1 MTKEKPFQIT
11 IDNQRL
17 EVSPRDTILQ
27 AARSKGI
34 FIPSLC
40 TLEHLPSYG
49 ACRLCIVEVDGLRGF
64 PTSCTTPVENGMVI
78 RTDTAEIRTL
88 RQEILKL
95 LLSEHPASCLFCD
108 EQNTCKQFMGTIRKV
123 GLTTGCRYCPND
135 DRCELQDVVERVGL
149 TETSYPV
156 YYRNLP
162 VEKSDPFY
170 DRDYNLCVLCGRCVR
185 VCNSVRLN
193 GTLSFKQRGK
203 QTTIGPAFDRS
214 HLDAGCEFCGACLT
228 ACPTGALA
236 AKVGKWAGKPD
247 TETKSTCVYCPVGC
261 QVRIQSRRGEV
272 VDVLPDYD
280 SPIDEGLL
288 CVKGRFGVP
297 EYVNSPTRP
306 TKPKILTETGY
317 EEISWN
323 KAIETAAK
331 KLAECKPDDLLVMV
345 SPQLSNEDLFAAQ
358 AFTRRVLGS
367 DAITSSLAAD
377 LGDDFISFVNL
388 ATKSCQPEIIGQA
401 DAILAVG
408 FDSTYGYSPLGVAVK
423 QAVQSG
429 TPLVSITALGS
440 NLDMQAEM
448 GIHAEA
454 TDWPTLLNPLIKASS
469 EAKKQKKGR
478 GANGD
483 EPGKLLDTFSVPKRL
498 LLLGPQV
505 LTAANRS
512 ELLDRFSAMVLAG
525 WDMILVHPHTNLLG
539 MLVTGALSGL
549 KPGQMVTDGSS
560 ETVQADPGAID
571 LNKRRKVIYLV
582 GDAPSVLP
590 DHDYLIYQ
598 NALPAPWLCR
608 DPELILPSALFTET
622 SGTMVNLW
630 GKVLRIE
637 KAVEPFAGAPSDWSI
652 FNEIAGAMGKAKFG
666 YKGVNLLQA
675 AIRKE
680 VKGFPDFKKGL
691 GLANLVAPP
700 TKKAGTK
707 KTSKKKGVTTA
718 HPFLLY
724 WKTDQDSY
732 RGIPLAEV
740 VTGMKSLG
748 DRGYLVINSEDALRM
763 GVADNQTV
771 AMSSDGSSAEFCVR
785 TSADTG
791 LGTVHLI
798 SRHGEA
804 FAGNPCAVQIRRI
817 NE

>member
-11 IDNQRL
+11 IDNQKF
-17 EVSPRDTILQ
+17 EVNPKDTILQ

-95 LLSEHPASCLFCD
+95 LLSEHPASCLFC
-108 EQNTCKQFMGTIRKV
+108 EEEEACKQFQGTIRKV

-135 DRCELQDVVERVGL
+135 DRCELQEVVEKIGL

-162 VEKSDPFY
+162 AEKSDPFY

-214 HLDAGCEFCGACLT
+214 HLEAGCEFCGACLT
-228 ACPTGALA
+228 ACPTGALSS
-236 AKVGKWAGKPD
+236 KVGKWAGKPD
-247 TETKSTCVYCPVGC
+247 KETNSTCVYCPVGC
-261 QVRIQSRRGEV
+261 QVRVQSRRGEV

-280 SPIDEGLL
+280 SPIDGGLV

-306 TKPKILTETGY
+306 TKPKMLTRLGY
-317 EEISWN
+317 EEVPWA
-323 KAIETAAK
+323 KATETAAE
-331 KLAECKPDDLLVMV
+331 KLAQCDPDDLLVMV

-358 AFTRRVLGS
+358 AFTREVLDS
-367 DAITSSLAAD
+367 DAITSSLVAD
-377 LGDDFISFVNL
+377 LGEDWIPFVNL
-388 ATKSCQPEIIGQA
+388 AIKSSPPEAIGEA
-401 DAILAVG
+401 DAILTVG

-423 QAVQSG
+423 QAVQGG

-440 NLDMQAEM
+440 NLDMQAQM
-448 GIHAEA
+448 GVHAETA
-454 TDWPTLLNPLIKASS
+454 EWPTLLDSVITGTPNQ
-469 EAKKQKKGR
+469 KKRKKGR
-478 GANGD
+478 GTNGD
-483 EPGKLLDTFSVPKRL
+483 GPGRLREILSVPKRL
-498 LLLGPQV
+498 LLIGPQV
-505 LTAANRS
+505 LGAENRS
-512 ELLDRFSAMVLAG
+512 ELLDCFSVMAQAG
-525 WDMILVHPHTNLLG
+525 WDVILVHPYTNLLG
-539 MLVTGALSGL
+539 MLMMGALSGL
-549 KPGQMVTDGSS
+549 KPGQMVAASS
-560 ETVQADPGAID
+560 DETVPLNTTAAD
-571 LNKRRKVIYLV
+571 LTKRRKVIYLV
-582 GDAPSVLP
+582 GEAPPVLP

-598 NALPAPWLCR
+598 NALPAPWLPR
-608 DPELILPSALFTET
+608 DPDLILPSALFTET

-630 GKVLRIE
+630 RKTLSIE
-637 KAVEPFAGAPSDWSI
+637 KAVEPFANAPPDWSI
-652 FNEIAGAMGKAKFG
+652 FNEISKAMGKNKLG
-666 YKGVNLLQA
+666 YEQADSVQA
-675 AIRKE
+675 AIRKGI
-680 VKGFPDFKKGL
+680 KGFPDFKKGL
-691 GLANLVAPP
+691 QLASLVALP
-700 TKKAGTK
+700 TKKGDTK
-707 KTSKKKGVTTA
+707 KAAKAKGVTSK

-724 WKTDQDSY
+724 WKMDQDSY

-740 VTGMKSLG
+740 VTGMKALG
-748 DRGYLVINSEDALRM
+748 NRGFLVVNAEDALRM

-771 AMSSDGSSAEFCVR
+771 TMSSDGASAEVCVR
-785 TSADTG
+785 ISTDIG
-791 LGTVHLI
+791 LGTVHMI
-798 SRHGEA
+798 SQHTA
-804 FAGNPCAVQIRRI
+804 SFAGNPCAVQIRRI
-817 NE
+817 DE